1 MATFTSRIRLEKQA
15 NGENSGTWG
24 TVLNQNVIDLVDE
37 AIAGYTIVSC
47 SATAVELTTNN
58 GSSDQARSAALELQ
72 GTLTSS
78 VDITIPSVS
87 KIYFV
92 KNNTSGSYPITLK
105 TAATT
110 AKTTVTQGGTG
121 PFICDGTNVF
131 SGADTTGL
139 GLGTAST
146 LNFGTADANLIPVSS
161 ADIRYVPTS
170 TSSTITSNKVFSGTV
185 ITSGTNTFTSTTT
198 HSGTAVFNAQISA
211 TSSATFSGAVG
222 TPIVSLSAATSVAL
236 DLSSGNDFG
245 ITLGNATTL
254 VNPTNAKIG
263 QTGTIA
269 VKQDGTGSRTLSY
282 GDAYNFASGTAPTLS
297 TAAAATDILIYKVRE
312 VSSVDVASILNV
324 S

>member
-47 SATAVELTTNN
+47 SATAVELTANN
-58 GSSDQARSAALELQ
+58 GSSDQARSAVLELQ

-87 KIYFV
+87 KIYYV

-110 AKTTVTQGGTG
+110 AKTTVAQGGTA
-121 PFICDGTNVF
+121 PFICDAVNVIA
-131 SGADTTGL
+131 GQDAVGL
-139 GLGTAST
+139 GLGTAAT
-146 LNFGTADANLIPVSS
+146 LTFGTADANLIPVSS
-161 ADIRYVPTS
+161 ADARYVPIS
-170 TSSTITSNKVFSGTV
+170 TSSTISSNKTFSKTV
-185 ITSGTNTFTSTTT
+185 TFTSTTT

-245 ITLGNATTL
+245 ITLANATTL

>member
-58 GSSDQARSAALELQ
+58 GSSDQARSAVLELQ

-87 KIYFV
+87 KIYYV

-110 AKTTVTQGGTG
+110 AKTTVAQGGTA
-121 PFICDGTNVF
+121 PFICDAVNVIA
-131 SGADTTGL
+131 GQDAVGL
-139 GLGTAST
+139 GLGTAAT

-161 ADIRYVPTS
+161 ADARYVPIS
-170 TSSTITSNKVFSGTV
+170 TSSTISSNKTFSKTV
-185 ITSGTNTFTSTTT
+185 TFTSTTT

-245 ITLGNATTL
+245 ITLANATTL
-254 VNPTNAKIG
+254 LNPTNAKIG

>member
-58 GSSDQARSAALELQ
+58 GSSDQARSAVLEFQ

-78 VDITIPSVS
+78 VDVTIPSVS
-87 KIYFV
+87 KIYYV

-110 AKTTVTQGGTG
+110 AKTTVAQGGTA
-121 PFICDGTNVF
+121 PFICDAVNVIA
-131 SGADTTGL
+131 GQDAVGL
-139 GLGTAST
+139 GLGTAAT

-161 ADIRYVPTS
+161 ADARYVPIS
-170 TSSTITSNKVFSGTV
+170 TSSTISSNKTFSKTV
-185 ITSGTNTFTSTTT
+185 TFTSTTT
-198 HSGTAVFNAQISA
+198 HSGTAVFSAQISA
-211 TSSATFSGAVG
+211 TSSATFAGAVG

-245 ITLGNATTL
+245 ITLGDATTL
-254 VNPTNAKIG
+254 LNPTNAKIG

-297 TAAAATDILIYKVRE
+297 TDAAATDILIYKVRE

>member
-1 MATFTSRIRLEKQA
+1 MATFTSRIRLEKQD
-15 NGENSGTWG
+15 NGANSGTWG
-24 TVLNQNVIDLVDE
+24 TVLNQNVIDLVDD
-37 AIAGYTIVSC
+37 AVAGYTIVSC
-47 SATAVELTTNN
+47 SSAITLSSNN
-58 GSSDQARSAALELQ
+58 GSADQARSAILELQ

-131 SGADTTGL
+131 TGADSTGL
-139 GLGTAST
+139 GLGTAAT
-146 LNFGTADANLIPVSS
+146 LDFGTGDANLIPVSS
-161 ADIRYVPTS
+161 ADVRYIPTS

-198 HSGTAVFNAQISA
+198 HSGESIFSAHISA
-211 TSSATFSGAVG
+211 TSSATFAGAVG
-222 TPIVSLSAATSVAL
+222 TPIVSLSAATSLAL
-236 DLSSGNDFG
+236 NLSTGNDFAV
-245 ITLGNATTL
+245 TLTGATTL
-254 VNPTNAKIG
+254 LNPSNAKIG
-263 QTGTIA
+263 QCGTIR
-269 VKQDGTGSRTLSY
+269 VIQDGTGSRTMSY
-282 GDAYNFASGTAPTLS
+282 GDAYNFAGGTAPTLS
-297 TAAAATDILIYKVRE
+297 TGAAAVDLLIYKVRE
-312 VSSVDVASILNV
+312 VSSVDVASILNL

>member
-58 GSSDQARSAALELQ
+58 GSSDQARSAVLEFQ

-87 KIYFV
+87 KIYYV

-110 AKTTVTQGGTG
+110 AKTTVAQGGTA
-121 PFICDGTNVF
+121 PFICDAVNVIA
-131 SGADTTGL
+131 GQDAVGL
-139 GLGTAST
+139 GLGTAAT

-161 ADIRYVPTS
+161 ADARYVPIS
-170 TSSTITSNKVFSGTV
+170 TSSTISSNKTFSKTV
-185 ITSGTNTFTSTTT
+185 TFTSTTT

-245 ITLGNATTL
+245 ITLGDATTL
-254 VNPTNAKIG
+254 LNPTNAKIG

>member
-58 GSSDQARSAALELQ
+58 GSSDQARSAVLEFQ

-87 KIYFV
+87 KIYYV

-110 AKTTVTQGGTG
+110 AKTTVAQGGTA
-121 PFICDGTNVF
+121 PFICDAVNVIA
-131 SGADTTGL
+131 GQDAVGL
-139 GLGTAST
+139 GLGTAAT

-161 ADIRYVPTS
+161 ADARYVPIS
-170 TSSTITSNKVFSGTV
+170 TSSTISSNKTFSKTV
-185 ITSGTNTFTSTTT
+185 TFTSTTT

-211 TSSATFSGAVG
+211 TSSATFAGAVG

-282 GDAYNFASGTAPTLS
+282 GDAYNFASGSAPTLS

>member
-24 TVLNQNVIDLVDE
+24 TVLNQNVIDLVDD

-58 GSSDQARSAALELQ
+58 GSSDQARSAVLEFQ

-110 AKTTVTQGGTG
+110 AKTTVAQGGTA
-121 PFICDGTNVF
+121 PFICDAVNVIA
-131 SGADTTGL
+131 GQDAVGL
-139 GLGTAST
+139 GLGTAAT

-161 ADIRYVPTS
+161 ADARYVPIS
-170 TSSTITSNKVFSGTV
+170 TSSTISSNKTFSKTV
-185 ITSGTNTFTSTTT
+185 TFTSTTT

-211 TSSATFSGAVG
+211 TS
-222 TPIVSLSAATSVAL
+222 
-236 DLSSGNDFG
+236 
-245 ITLGNATTL
+245 
-254 VNPTNAKIG
+254 
-263 QTGTIA
+263 
-269 VKQDGTGSRTLSY
+269 
-282 GDAYNFASGTAPTLS
+282 
-297 TAAAATDILIYKVRE
+297 
-312 VSSVDVASILNV
+312 
-324 S
+324 

>member
-47 SATAVELTTNN
+47 SATAVELTANN
-58 GSSDQARSAALELQ
+58 GSSDQARSAVLELQ

-87 KIYFV
+87 KIYYV

-110 AKTTVTQGGTG
+110 AKTTVAQGGTA
-121 PFICDGTNVF
+121 PFICDAVNVIA
-131 SGADTTGL
+131 GQDAVGL
-139 GLGTAST
+139 GLGTAAT

-161 ADIRYVPTS
+161 ADARYVPIS
-170 TSSTITSNKVFSGTV
+170 TSSTISSNKTFSKTV
-185 ITSGTNTFTSTTT
+185 TFTSTTT

-245 ITLGNATTL
+245 ITLANATTL
-254 VNPTNAKIG
+254 LNPTNAKIG

>member
-47 SATAVELTTNN
+47 SATAVELTANN
-58 GSSDQARSAALELQ
+58 GSSDQARSAVLELQ

-87 KIYFV
+87 KIYYV

-110 AKTTVTQGGTG
+110 AKTTVAQGGTA

-139 GLGTAST
+139 GLGTAAT

-161 ADIRYVPTS
+161 ADARYIPTS
-170 TSSTITSNKVFSGTV
+170 TSSTISSNKTFSKTV
-185 ITSGTNTFTSTTT
+185 TFTSTTT

-211 TSSATFSGAVG
+211 TSSATFAGAVG

-269 VKQDGTGSRTLSY
+269 VKQDGTGTRTLSY

>member
-1 MATFTSRIRLEKQA
+1 MATFTSRIRLEKQD
-15 NGENSGTWG
+15 NGANSGTWG
-24 TVLNQNVIDLVDE
+24 TVLNQNVIDLVDD
-37 AIAGYTIVSC
+37 AVAGYTIVSC
-47 SATAVELTTNN
+47 SSAITLSSNN
-58 GSSDQARSAALELQ
+58 GSADQARSAILELQ

-131 SGADTTGL
+131 TGADTTGL
-139 GLGTAST
+139 GLGTAAT
-146 LNFGTADANLIPVSS
+146 LDFGTGDANLIPVSS
-161 ADIRYVPTS
+161 ADARYIPTA

-198 HSGTAVFNAQISA
+198 HSGESIFSAHISA
-211 TSSATFSGAVG
+211 TSSATFAGAVG
-222 TPIVSLSAATSVAL
+222 TPIVSLSAATSLAL
-236 DLSSGNDFG
+236 NLSTGNDFAV
-245 ITLGNATTL
+245 TLTGATTL
-254 VNPTNAKIG
+254 LNPSNAKIG
-263 QTGTIA
+263 QCGTIR
-269 VKQDGTGSRTLSY
+269 VIQDGTGSRTMSY
-282 GDAYNFASGTAPTLS
+282 GDAYNFAGGTAPTLTTNAS
-297 TAAAATDILIYKVRE
+297 AVDLLIYKVRE
-312 VSSVDVASILNV
+312 VSSVDVASILNL

>member
-1 MATFTSRIRLEKQA
+1 MATYTDRIRLEKQA
-15 NGENSGTWG
+15 NGANSGSWG
-24 TVLNQNVIDLVDE
+24 TVLNSNVIDLVDE

-47 SATAVELTTNN
+47 SSAPITLSSNN
-58 GSSDQARSAALELQ
+58 GSTDQARSAILEFQ

-92 KNNTSGSYPITLK
+92 KNNTSGSHAITLK

-110 AKTTVTQGGTG
+110 AKTTVTQGGTA
-121 PFICDGTNVF
+121 PFICDAVNVIA
-131 SGADTTGL
+131 GQDATGL
-139 GLGTAST
+139 GLGTAAT

-161 ADIRYVPTS
+161 ADARYVPIS
-170 TSSTITSNKVFSGTV
+170 TSSTISSNKTFSKTV
-185 ITSGTNTFTSTTT
+185 TFTSTTT

-245 ITLGNATTL
+245 ITLANATTL
-254 VNPTNAKIG
+254 LNPTNAKIG

>member
-139 GLGTAST
+139 GLGTAAT

-161 ADIRYVPTS
+161 ADARYIPTS
-170 TSSTITSNKVFSGTV
+170 TSSTISSNKTFSKTV
-185 ITSGTNTFTSTTT
+185 TFTSTTT

>member
-47 SATAVELTTNN
+47 SSTAVALTANN
-58 GSSDQARSAALELQ
+58 GSSDQARSAVLELQ

-87 KIYFV
+87 KIYYI

-110 AKTTVTQGGTG
+110 AKTTVAQGGTA
-121 PFICDGTNVF
+121 PFICDAVNVIA
-131 SGADTTGL
+131 GQDAVGL
-139 GLGTAST
+139 GLGTAAT

-161 ADIRYVPTS
+161 ADARYIPTA

-198 HSGTAVFNAQISA
+198 QSGKAVFTAEVSA
-211 TSSATFSGAVG
+211 ASSATFSGAVG
-222 TPIVSLSAATSVAL
+222 TPEVSIASATSLNV
-236 DLSSGNDFG
+236 DFSTGNNFA
-245 ITLGNATTL
+245 ITLGTNATL
-254 VNPTNAKIG
+254 AGAVNGKIG
-263 QTGTIA
+263 QSGTITIT
-269 VKQDGTGSRTLSY
+269 QDGTGSRTLSY
-282 GDAYNFASGTAPTLS
+282 GDAYNFPSGTAPTLS
-297 TAAAATDILIYKVRE
+297 TAAAAKDIIVYKVRE
-312 VSSVDVASILNV
+312 VSSIDCASILNL

>member
-1 MATFTSRIRLEKQA
+1 MKPFA
-15 NGENSGTWG
+15 
-24 TVLNQNVIDLVDE
+24 DL
-37 AIAGYTIVSC
+37 YHVSC

-92 KNNTSGSYPITLK
+92 KNNTSGSHAITLK

-139 GLGTAST
+139 GLGTAAT
-146 LNFGTADANLIPVSS
+146 LNFGTSINELIPVSS
-161 ADIRYVPTS
+161 ADVRYVPTS
-170 TSSTITSNKVFSGTV
+170 TSSTISSNKVFSGTV

-198 HSGTAVFNAQISA
+198 QSGKAVFTAEVSA
-211 TSSATFSGAVG
+211 AHQQLSGAVG
-222 TPIVSLSAATSVAL
+222 TPEVSIASATSLNV
-236 DLSSGNDFG
+236 DFSTGNNFA
-245 ITLGNATTL
+245 ITLGTNATL
-254 VNPTNAKIG
+254 AGAVNGKIG
-263 QTGTIA
+263 QSGTITIT
-269 VKQDGTGSRTLSY
+269 QDGTGNRTLSY
-282 GDAYNFASGTAPTLS
+282 GDAYNFPKWDS
-297 TAAAATDILIYKVRE
+297 TYTFNCCCCKRHYSLQGKRSFICRLC
-312 VSSVDVASILNV
+312 
-324 S
+324 

>member
-47 SATAVELTTNN
+47 SATAVELTANN

-87 KIYFV
+87 KIYYV

-110 AKTTVTQGGTG
+110 AKTTVAQGGTA
-121 PFICDGTNVF
+121 PFICDAVNVIA
-131 SGADTTGL
+131 GQDAVGL
-139 GLGTAST
+139 GLGTAAT

-161 ADIRYVPTS
+161 ADARYVPIS
-170 TSSTITSNKVFSGTV
+170 TSSTISSNKTFSKTV
-185 ITSGTNTFTSTTT
+185 TFTSTTT

>member
-47 SATAVELTTNN
+47 SATAVELTANN
-58 GSSDQARSAALELQ
+58 GSSDQARSAVLEFQ

-87 KIYFV
+87 KIYYV

-110 AKTTVTQGGTG
+110 AKTTVAQGGTA
-121 PFICDGTNVF
+121 PFICDAVNVIA
-131 SGADTTGL
+131 GQDAVGL
-139 GLGTAST
+139 GLGTAAT

-161 ADIRYVPTS
+161 ADARYVPIS
-170 TSSTITSNKVFSGTV
+170 TSSTISSNKTFSKTV
-185 ITSGTNTFTSTTT
+185 TFTSTTT

>member
-87 KIYFV
+87 KIYYV

-110 AKTTVTQGGTG
+110 AKTTVAQGGTA
-121 PFICDGTNVF
+121 PFICDAVNVIA
-131 SGADTTGL
+131 GQDAVGL
-139 GLGTAST
+139 GLGTAAT

-161 ADIRYVPTS
+161 ADARYVPIS
-170 TSSTITSNKVFSGTV
+170 TSSTISSNKTFSKTV
-185 ITSGTNTFTSTTT
+185 TFTSTTT
-198 HSGTAVFNAQISA
+198 HSGTAVFNAQIAA
-211 TSSATFSGAVG
+211 TASATFSGAVG

>member
-47 SATAVELTTNN
+47 SSTAVELTTNN

-92 KNNTSGSYPITLK
+92 KNNTSGSHPLHLK

-110 AKTTVTQGGTG
+110 AKTTVAQGGTG

-131 SGADTTGL
+131 SAGQDGL
-139 GLGTAST
+139 GLGTAAT
-146 LNFGTADANLIPVSS
+146 LNFGTSVNELIPVSS
-161 ADIRYVPTS
+161 ADVRYVPTS
-170 TSSTITSNKVFSGTV
+170 TSSTISSNKVFSGTV

-198 HSGTAVFNAQISA
+198 QSGKAVFTAEVSA
-211 TSSATFSGAVG
+211 ASSATFSGAVG
-222 TPIVSLSAATSVAL
+222 TPEVSIASATSLNV
-236 DLSSGNDFG
+236 DFSTGNDFA
-245 ITLGNATTL
+245 ITLGTNATL
-254 VNPTNAKIG
+254 AGAVNGKIG
-263 QTGTIA
+263 QSGTITIT
-269 VKQDGTGSRTLSY
+269 QDGTGNRTLSY
-282 GDAYNFASGTAPTLS
+282 GDAYNFPSGTAPTNS
-297 TAAAATDILIYKVRE
+297 TAAAAKTL
-312 VSSVDVASILNV
+312 
-324 S
+324 

>member
-24 TVLNQNVIDLVDE
+24 TVLNQNVIDLVDD

-47 SATAVELTTNN
+47 SATAVELTSNN

-92 KNNTSGSYPITLK
+92 KNNTSGSHAITLK

-161 ADIRYVPTS
+161 ADARYVPIS
-170 TSSTITSNKVFSGTV
+170 TSSTISSNKTFSKTV
-185 ITSGTNTFTSTTT
+185 TFTSTTT

>member
-1 MATFTSRIRLEKQA
+1 MATFTSRIRLEKQD
-15 NGENSGTWG
+15 NGANSGTWG
-24 TVLNQNVIDLVDE
+24 TVLNQNVIDLVDD
-37 AIAGYTIVSC
+37 AVAGYTIVSC
-47 SATAVELTTNN
+47 SSAITLSSNN
-58 GSSDQARSAALELQ
+58 GSADQARSAILELQ

-131 SGADTTGL
+131 TGADTTGL
-139 GLGTAST
+139 GLGTAAT
-146 LNFGTADANLIPVSS
+146 LDFGTGDANLIPVSS
-161 ADIRYVPTS
+161 ADVRYIPTS

-198 HSGTAVFNAQISA
+198 HSGESIFSAHISA
-211 TSSATFSGAVG
+211 TSSATFAGAVG
-222 TPIVSLSAATSVAL
+222 TPIVSLSAATSLAL
-236 DLSSGNDFG
+236 NLSTGNDFAV
-245 ITLGNATTL
+245 TLTG
-254 VNPTNAKIG
+254 AK
-263 QTGTIA
+263 
-269 VKQDGTGSRTLSY
+269 VKVG
-282 GDAYNFASGTAPTLS
+282 A
-297 TAAAATDILIYKVRE
+297 
-312 VSSVDVASILNV
+312 VSSPISILNL

>member
-1 MATFTSRIRLEKQA
+1 MATFTSRIRLEKQD
-15 NGENSGTWG
+15 NGANSGTWG
-24 TVLNQNVIDLVDE
+24 TVLNQNVIDLVDD
-37 AIAGYTIVSC
+37 AVAGYTIVSC
-47 SATAVELTTNN
+47 SSAITLSSNN
-58 GSSDQARSAALELQ
+58 GSADQARSAILELQ

-131 SGADTTGL
+131 TGADTTGL
-139 GLGTAST
+139 GLGTAAT
-146 LNFGTADANLIPVSS
+146 LDFGTGDANLIPVSS
-161 ADIRYVPTS
+161 ADVRYIPTS

-198 HSGTAVFNAQISA
+198 HSGESIFSAHISA
-211 TSSATFSGAVG
+211 TSSATFAGAVG
-222 TPIVSLSAATSVAL
+222 TPIVSLSAATSLAL
-236 DLSSGNDFG
+236 NLSTGNDFAV
-245 ITLGNATTL
+245 TLTGATTL
-254 VNPTNAKIG
+254 LNPSNAKIG
-263 QTGTIA
+263 QCGTIR
-269 VKQDGTGSRTLSY
+269 VIQDGTGSRTMSY
-282 GDAYNFASGTAPTLS
+282 GDAYNFAGGTAPTLS
-297 TAAAATDILIYKVRE
+297 TGAAAVDLLIYKVRE
-312 VSSVDVASILNV
+312 VSSVDVASILNL